1 MSLRDAAAYAL
12 RTSPQLDSSQRA
24 TVISGLQLKNTSA
37 AFLPSLDLSSTH
49 GLQKYYPRQSTN
61 EPWTSSFSLTLAE
74 TLYDNG
80 ESLTK
85 HKAAGIQDRIARLN
99 FERDRDQL
107 LLAVANAFFSL
118 SQAKKTLEI
127 QQEQH
132 AVLKLQ
138 VELVKD
144 AYKQGV
150 KTRKDYLRF
159 LTQLNRSDID
169 LITARDT
176 VTKAEIDLRRAL
188 GVPLESGE
196 KLDFAID
203 DAPPAPL
210 QAETI
215 KIENHRDYKIAE
227 LQNQVSDLNTDLVNR
242 KLWPV
247 LGVTASATHGS
258 SNYLFTGVPEWVN
271 RSTSWNALLTLSY
284 NFFDFGTRRRN
295 AEIAA
300 EQASVQANMLTSGLL
315 DLHRDIEKLQLDLRR
330 LAETYRLSEELFKLE
345 RSNLML
351 ITNEYR
357 QGKVQYLDYITQLQN
372 FASAKTTYYSSL
384 YELRKGQLAER
395 YHEGSLYEA
404 ILGH

>member
-1 MSLRDAAAYAL
+1 MTREAGRS
-12 RTSPQLDSSQRA
+12 RTRRGISS
-24 TVISGLQLKNTSA
+24 
-37 AFLPSLDLSSTH
+37 
-49 GLQKYYPRQSTN
+49 
-61 EPWTSSFSLTLAE
+61 
-74 TLYDNG
+74 
-80 ESLTK
+80 
-85 HKAAGIQDRIARLN
+85 
-99 FERDRDQL
+99 
-107 LLAVANAFFSL
+107 
-118 SQAKKTLEI
+118 
-127 QQEQH
+127 
-132 AVLKLQ
+132 
-138 VELVKD
+138 
-144 AYKQGV
+144 
-150 KTRKDYLRF
+150 
-159 LTQLNRSDID
+159 
-169 LITARDT
+169 
-176 VTKAEIDLRRAL
+176 
-188 GVPLESGE
+188 
-196 KLDFAID
+196 
-203 DAPPAPL
+203 
-210 QAETI
+210 
-215 KIENHRDYKIAE
+215 
-227 LQNQVSDLNTDLVNR
+227 
-242 KLWPV
+242 
-247 LGVTASATHGS
+247 THGS